1 MSLELDT
8 THDTTYSGIVP
19 FRTVEQKPTSDDFAK
34 ARELIE
40 ARGTG
45 SLSLQDRRVV
55 NLLYKNAG
63 PRLCDDV
70 EHIISMKELRGT
82 HKGGERVKDSIIRLQ
97 TTLLRV
103 PTVDKNGKPATRRV
117 AVLSDTTTTDDEDD
131 PNGQVVYSF
140 SPGMRAIIKDST
152 LWGRVRT
159 AVIFAFTSKYSLSLY
174 ELLTARINLE
184 YVWEEVFSLRDVR
197 ALLGVPED
205 KLLRMPDLLRN
216 CINVAVAEVNGMADF
231 GVKVE
236 PIRKGGA
243 IRGTV
248 TGFRVAWWRKNA
260 EELKAAYNEI
270 RQPKVGRLA
279 RLTGKVEKMA
289 PPTPMLADAKAPTEQ
304 LPADVE
310 AEVHEML
317 ERMRAEERAKTAAN

>member
-1 MSLELDT
+1 
-8 THDTTYSGIVP
+8 VP

-40 ARGTG
+40 ARDTG
-45 SLSLQDRRVV
+45 NLSLQDRRVV

-63 PRLCDDV
+63 TRLCDDV
-70 EHIISMKELRGT
+70 EHVISMKELRGS
-82 HKGGERVKDSIIRLQ
+82 HKGGERVRDSIIRLQ

-103 PTVDKNGKPATRRV
+103 PTVDKNGKPATKRV
-117 AVLSDTTTTDDEDD
+117 AILSDTTTTDDEDD
-131 PNGQVVYSF
+131 PNGQIVYSF
-140 SPGMRAIIKDST
+140 SPGMREIIKDST
-152 LWGRVRT
+152 LWGGVRT

-184 YVWEEVFSLRDVR
+184 HVWEEVFSVRDIR
-197 ALLGVPED
+197 ALLGVPKD

-216 CINVAVAEVNGMADF
+216 CINVAVTEVNGMADF

-236 PIRKGGA
+236 PIRKGGT

-248 TGFRVAWWRKNA
+248 TGFRVSWWRKNA
-260 EELKAAYNEI
+260 EELKAAYKEI

-279 RLTGKVEKMA
+279 RLLGKVEKMA
-289 PPTPMLADAKAPTEQ
+289 PSIPMLPDAK
-304 LPADVE
+304 LPADDQLDPGVE

-317 ERMRAEERAKTAAN
+317 ERMRAEESAKLATSRYRMDICKISR

>member
-1 MSLELDT
+1 M
-8 THDTTYSGIVP
+8 P

-40 ARGTG
+40 ARDTG
-45 SLSLQDRRVV
+45 NLSLQDRRVV

-63 PRLCDDV
+63 TRLCDDV
-70 EHIISMKELRGT
+70 EHVISMKELRGS
-82 HKGGERVKDSIIRLQ
+82 HKGGERVRDSIIRLQ

-103 PTVDKNGKPATRRV
+103 PTVDKNGKPATKRV
-117 AVLSDTTTTDDEDD
+117 AILSDTTTTDDEDD
-131 PNGQVVYSF
+131 PNGQIVYSF
-140 SPGMRAIIKDST
+140 SPGMREIIKDST

-184 YVWEEVFSLRDVR
+184 HVWEEVFSVRDIR
-197 ALLGVPED
+197 ALLGVPKD

-216 CINVAVAEVNGMADF
+216 CINVAVTEVNGMADF

-236 PIRKGGA
+236 PIRKGGT

-248 TGFRVAWWRKNA
+248 TGFRVSWWRKNA
-260 EELKAAYNEI
+260 EELKAAYKEI

-279 RLTGKVEKMA
+279 RLLGKVEKMA
-289 PPTPMLADAKAPTEQ
+289 PSIPMLPDAKS
-304 LPADVE
+304 PADDQLDPVVE

-317 ERMRAEERAKTAAN
+317 ERMRAEESAKLATSRYLMDIYKISE

>member
-1 MSLELDT
+1 M
-8 THDTTYSGIVP
+8 P

-40 ARGTG
+40 ARDTG
-45 SLSLQDRRVV
+45 NLSLQDRRVV

-63 PRLCDDV
+63 TRLCDDV
-70 EHIISMKELRGT
+70 EHVISMKELRGS
-82 HKGGERVKDSIIRLQ
+82 HKGGERVRDSIIRLQ

-103 PTVDKNGKPATRRV
+103 PTVDKNGKPATKRV
-117 AVLSDTTTTDDEDD
+117 AILSDTTTTDDEDD
-131 PNGQVVYSF
+131 PNGQIVYSF
-140 SPGMRAIIKDST
+140 SPGMREIIKDST

-184 YVWEEVFSLRDVR
+184 YVWEEVFSVRDIRV
-197 ALLGVPED
+197 LLGVPKD

-216 CINVAVAEVNGMADF
+216 CINVAVTEVNGMADF

-236 PIRKGGA
+236 PIRKGGS

-248 TGFRVAWWRKNA
+248 TGFRVSWWRKNA
-260 EELKAAYNEI
+260 EELKAAYKEI

-279 RLTGKVEKMA
+279 RLLGKVEKMA
-289 PPTPMLADAKAPTEQ
+289 PSIPMLPDAKS
-304 LPADVE
+304 PADDQLDPVVE

-317 ERMRAEERAKTAAN
+317 ERMRAEESAKLATSGYRMDICKISE

>member
-1 MSLELDT
+1 M
-8 THDTTYSGIVP
+8 P

-70 EHIISMKELRGT
+70 EHVISMKELRGT

-140 SPGMRAIIKDST
+140 SPGMREIIKDST

-184 YVWEEVFSLRDVR
+184 HVWEEVFSLRDIR
-197 ALLGVPED
+197 ALLGVPDD
-205 KLLRMPDLLRN
+205 KLLRMPDLLRT

-231 GVKVE
+231 GAKVE

-248 TGFRVAWWRKNA
+248 TGFRVSWWRKNA
-260 EELKAAYNEI
+260 EELKAAYKEI

-289 PPTPMLADAKAPTEQ
+289 PSTPMLVDAKAPAVQ
-304 LPADVE
+304 LDRAVE

-317 ERMRAEERAKTAAN
+317 ERMRAEERAKVAAK

>member
-1 MSLELDT
+1 
-8 THDTTYSGIVP
+8 VP
-19 FRTVEQKPTSDDFAK
+19 FLTIDQKPTSDDFAK

-45 SLSLQDRRVV
+45 SLSLHDRRVV

-63 PRLCDDV
+63 TRLCDDV
-70 EHIISMKELRGT
+70 DHVISIKELRGP

-97 TTLLRV
+97 TTLVRV
-103 PTVDKNGKPATRRV
+103 PTVDKNGKPATKRV
-117 AVLSDTTTTDDEDD
+117 AILSDTTTSDDEDD

-140 SPGMRAIIKDST
+140 SRGMREIIKDST

-174 ELLTARINLE
+174 ELLPSRINLE
-184 YVWEEVFSLRDVR
+184 RVWDEQFSLKDFR

-231 GVKVE
+231 GVKIEAV
-236 PIRKGGA
+236 RKGGS
-243 IRGTV
+243 IRGKV
-248 TGFRVAWWRKNA
+248 TGFRVSWWRKNA
-260 EELKAAYNEI
+260 QQLQEAYKEI
-270 RQPKVGRLA
+270 KQSKVGRLA
-279 RLTGKVEKMA
+279 RLTGKVEKLA
-289 PPTPMLADAKAPTEQ
+289 EYVPMLDPAAAAEQ
-304 LPADVE
+304 LTADRE
-310 AEVHEML
+310 
-317 ERMRAEERAKTAAN
+317 KFG

>member
-1 MSLELDT
+1 
-8 THDTTYSGIVP
+8 VP
-19 FRTVEQKPTSDDFAK
+19 FRTVDQKPTSEDFAK

-63 PRLCDDV
+63 TRLCDDV
-70 EHIISMKELRGT
+70 DHVISIKELRGT

-97 TTLLRV
+97 TTLVRV
-103 PTVDKNGKPATRRV
+103 PTVDKNGKPATKRV
-117 AVLSDTTTTDDEDD
+117 AILSDTATTDDEDD
-131 PNGQVVYSF
+131 PNGQVVYLF
-140 SPGMRAIIKDST
+140 SRGMREIIKDST

-159 AVIFAFTSKYSLSLY
+159 AVVFAFTSKYSVSLY
-174 ELLTARINLE
+174 ELVTARINLE
-184 YVWEEVFSLRDVR
+184 HVLEEEFSLRDIR

-236 PIRKGGA
+236 PVRKGGKL
-243 IRGTV
+243 RGKV
-248 TGFRVAWWRKNA
+248 TGFRVSWWRKNA
-260 EELKAAYNEI
+260 QQLQEAYKEI
-270 RQPKVGRLA
+270 KQPKVGRIA
-279 RLTGKVEKMA
+279 RLTGKVEKLEA
-289 PPTPMLADAKAPTEQ
+289 ATATQQLAENRQKLEEQ
-304 LPADVE
+304 VN
-310 AEVHEML
+310 AEVADML
-317 ERMRAEERAKTAAN
+317 EGMRAKERTKLAAE

>member
-1 MSLELDT
+1 
-8 THDTTYSGIVP
+8 VP
-19 FRTVEQKPTSDDFAK
+19 FRTVDQKPTSEDFAK

-63 PRLCDDV
+63 TCLCDDV
-70 EHIISMKELRGT
+70 DHVISIKELRGT

-97 TTLLRV
+97 TTLVRV
-103 PTVDKNGKPATRRV
+103 PTVDKNGKPATKRV
-117 AVLSDTTTTDDEDD
+117 AILSDTATTDDEDD

-140 SPGMRAIIKDST
+140 SRGMREIIKDST

-159 AVIFAFTSKYSLSLY
+159 AVVFAFTSKYSVSLY
-174 ELLTARINLE
+174 ELVTARINLE
-184 YVWEEVFSLRDVR
+184 HVWEEEFSLRDIR

-236 PIRKGGA
+236 PVRKGGKL
-243 IRGTV
+243 RGKA
-248 TGFRVAWWRKNA
+248 TGFRVSWWRKNA
-260 EELKAAYNEI
+260 QQLQEAYKEI
-270 RQPKVGRLA
+270 KQSKVGRIA

-289 PPTPMLADAKAPTEQ
+289 DYVPKLEAATATQQLAENRQKLEEQ
-304 LPADVE
+304 VN
-310 AEVHEML
+310 AEVADML
-317 ERMRAEERAKTAAN
+317 EGMRAKERTKLAAE